1 MKKKILILGITTVIT
16 GIGAFLL
23 FRFKKNQKLDTS
35 ITNGDKVTATSLS
48 DAQNKTSKQT
58 TPVNIEEA
66 RTLSRL
72 IVENKRK
79 QNGYKKT
86 SSKAGIQK
94 VIDADIQKL
103 FEMGYASLPNG
114 DVQKI

>member
-16 GIGAFLL
+16 GIGAYLY
-23 FRFKKNQKLDTS
+23 FRFKNNQKLDTS
-35 ITNGDKVTATSLS
+35 ITNGDKITSTSLS

-58 TPVNIEEA
+58 TPVNIEDA
-66 RTLSRL
+66 RALSRL

-79 QNGYKKT
+79 QSGYKKG

-94 VIDADIQKL
+94 VIDADVQKL
-103 FEMGYASLPNG
+103 FEMGYVSLPSG